1 MIGRRYF
8 LTLLGGAG
16 AAWPLAARAQQQVP
30 VIGVLSAD
38 SPDLRVNIFNAFRQ
52 GLGETGYVEGRNVA
66 IEFHW
71 AENQFNRFPS
81 LADDI
86 VRRRVSV
93 ILAEGEAPARA
104 AKAATTTIPIVFS
117 TGGDPVRAGLV
128 ASLNRPGGNVTGVSY
143 FSGALGAKQ
152 LEIMRELIPTSPGS
166 LALLINPDNPTDQ
179 SERADVQA
187 AAGAIGQPVEV
198 LSARS
203 NADLEAV
210 FAALVQRRARG
221 LLVAIDPVFFSAGAQ
236 LVGLAARHALPA
248 IYSDREYTEAGGLIS
263 YGASRTDAFRQIGI
277 YVGRILK
284 GEKPADLPVMLPTK
298 FEMVINLKTAKAL
311 GLTIPLTLQYAAD
324 EVIE

>member
-1 MIGRRYF
+1 MRRRDF
-8 LTLLGGAG
+8 ITLLSGT
-16 AAWPLAARAQQQVP
+16 AASWSFVARAQQPGLP
-30 VIGVLSAD
+30 VIGVIGSD
-38 SPDLRVNIFNAFRQ
+38 SPGTRVQVSNAFRQ

-66 IEFHW
+66 VEFHS
-71 AENQFNRFPS
+71 AENQFDRYPS
-81 LADDI
+81 VAADL
-86 VRRRVSV
+86 VRRRVAV
-93 ILAEGEAPARA
+93 ILALGEAPAKA

-152 LEIMRELIPTSPGS
+152 LEIIRELIPSRGP

-187 AAGAIGQPVEV
+187 AAGAIGQPIEV

-203 NADLEAV
+203 NADLEAA

-221 LLVAIDPVFFSAGAQ
+221 LLVAIDSVFFDVRAQ
-236 LVGLAARHALPA
+236 LAALAARHALPA
-248 IYSDREYTEAGGLIS
+248 IYYDREFTEAGGLIS

-277 YVGRILK
+277 YIGRILK

-298 FEMVINLKTAKAL
+298 FEIVINLKTAKAL